1 MFAYLTVGWS
11 NLGVRAP
18 FVQHDARDGFATW
31 EQHNLFRPCE
41 KTQEPTKKPFVMSTS
56 PQLHLNLNSTLSY
69 FSIHSRLSTTLGP
82 VSKLVAITDIQYEVP
97 HAFASDF
104 SDIRYR
110 RPH

>member
-1 MFAYLTVGWS
+1 MFANLTAGWS

-18 FVQHDARDGFATW
+18 FVQHDARDGFPTW

-41 KTQEPTKKPFVMSTS
+41 KTQEPIRKPFVISTS

-69 FSIHSRLSTTLGP
+69 FDTYSRLSTILVL
-82 VSKLVAITDIQYEVP
+82 VSKLVSIPDIQYEVP